1 MKSSM
6 RTFSDSG
13 NEFLLPLW
21 ERLDALQGFFA
32 SDLFPLRP
40 LDRCLFP
47 QGFHW
52 NLRTDYVRVNLSQ
65 QVFLRLLIYFWGLA

>member
-21 ERLDALQGFFA
+21 ECLDAFQGFFA
-32 SDLFPLRP
+32 RDLFPLRP
-40 LDRCLFP
+40 FHLYLFP
-47 QGFHW
+47 QRFHW
-52 NLRTDYVRVNLSQ
+52 NLRTDYV
-65 QVFLRLLIYFWGLA
+65 